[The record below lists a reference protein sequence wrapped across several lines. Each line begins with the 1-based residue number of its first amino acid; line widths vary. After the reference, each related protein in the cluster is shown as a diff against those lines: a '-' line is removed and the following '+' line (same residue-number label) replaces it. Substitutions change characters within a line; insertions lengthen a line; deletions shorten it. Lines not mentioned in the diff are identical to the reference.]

1 MNNKLIQIHSNSKK
15 CVGKIDNL
23 FLFCFCSADGDYIVT
38 TMTKAIL
45 HHDGKV
51 KIIFYN

>member
-1 MNNKLIQIHSNSKK
+1 MPFS
-15 CVGKIDNL
+15 
-23 FLFCFCSADGDYIVT
+23 SADGDYIVT

-51 KIIFYN
+51 PILKKPFRQKFTDKN